1 MSKIRLPLW
10 LALSLPFAVVLM
22 LVFGILIASHQTT
35 VSRAIDEESVN
46 LLKASS
52 DHVHTR
58 LEHYLERPF
67 ELQLFIADSIVR
79 QSLYTPGDLSRIEV
93 FFRGV
98 FKDIVAPNYKQIP
111 MLQMGTEQGEYIGV
125 SSNLDGLT
133 SLTLK
138 DNRTANKLIA
148 YKPEST
154 DIRKIVDPYD
164 PRNRPWYMPA
174 AQSRQTRWS
183 ALFASSFD
191 ANYVAITATSPI
203 ILPTGKMLGA
213 VSTAVSLSAMSEFLR
228 QTPLHTKYKS
238 ALLYIVDEKGQLV
251 AQSKG
256 KELVSE
262 NSATNR
268 PAILTANLSDLPLVQ
283 ASFAQL
289 AAQASATTGTPRVDD
304 RASNFKLTL
313 DGENYYVRV
322 TRYIDPKGLNW
333 RLVALV
339 SETELSGDAHRNA
352 SKSLLVALGFSVL
365 GLCIG
370 LWLIKRITQSIQE
383 TAVTATRVAS
393 GTDIGLINMPAGNIA
408 ETAILADAFNAMSQ
422 RIQKQLRNL
431 QDLAMN
437 DSTTGLLNRQGLL
450 AAAQWETPRELVLVL
465 LGIDNFK
472 MVNASLGPKT
482 GDHLLR
488 QIASRLHE
496 HCPQV
501 SLLARI
507 SGDEFIVLLP
517 DVPLA
522 IQRESL
528 IQRVDAVFAKPFQT
542 ATDEVTLRASMGV
555 VATCAA
561 GKEVDTDLLRQAS
574 IALRAAKARG
584 HSQRVDY
591 EPALLNQALAAAH
604 MVADL
609 KIALAQSE
617 LRVYFQPI
625 IDLKTEKI
633 CGLEALVRW
642 QSSTRG
648 MVNPGD
654 FIPVAEESGQIVE
667 LGNWVMQQAT
677 TEVAQLMHD
686 NGLDDRFTLHVNVSV
701 RQLVQA
707 DFAKTVAQA
716 ITRSG
721 IPAKS
726 LMVEITESVLM
737 DEDSPTLKT
746 IADVRALGVGIALDD
761 FGTGYSSLS
770 YLNRFPFHALKID
783 RSFVVA
789 AEKSERSQA
798 ILKAVV
804 DITRGLGVD
813 AVAEGIETREQ
824 AQMLRDLGCAYAQG
838 YLFGRPA
845 PLAQA
850 WAAIH
855 AHEKAHTIE
864 NAKDSTTSQDTATL

>member
-1 MSKIRLPLW
+1 MLI
-10 LALSLPFAVVLM
+10 FAILM
-22 LVFGILIASHQTT
+22 ASHQRSVT
-35 VSRAIDEESVN
+35 RLIDEAGTR
-46 LLKASS
+46 LLDASS
-52 DHVHTR
+52 AHVHGR
-58 LEHYLERPF
+58 LKQYLELPF
-67 ELQLFIADSIVR
+67 QLQMQVTDGIVR
-79 QSLYTPGDLSRIEV
+79 QKMYTPGNMGQIQAYLHGI
-93 FFRGV
+93 FRDIYIPN
-98 FKDIVAPNYKQIP
+98 FKQME
-111 MLQMGTEQGEYIGV
+111 MLQLGTE
-125 SSNLDGLT
+125 SSEFVGIHREPQERT
-133 SLTLK
+133 SLFLK
-138 DNRTANKLIA
+138 DHRTADKLIV
-148 YKPEST
+148 YQTEST
-154 DIRKIVDPYD
+154 KVRETLNEYD
-164 PRNRPWYMPA
+164 PRARPWYRPVA
-174 AQSRQTRWS
+174 ESRQPRWS
-183 ALFASSFD
+183 SLYVSRID
-191 ANYVAITATSPI
+191 NVVAISATAPVFTPSGD
-203 ILPTGKMLGA
+203 LLG
-213 VSTAVSLSAMSEFLR
+213 VISTDVSLTAMADFLK
-228 QTPLHTKYKS
+228 QTPLYENYKS
-238 ALLYIVDEKGQLV
+238 ALLYIVDEKNQLV
-251 AQSKG
+251 AQTSGGAPVSPAEPG
-256 KELVSE
+256 KP
-262 NSATNR
+262 NM
-268 PAILTANLSDLPLVQ
+268 ILTADRSNSSLVR
-283 ASFAQL
+283 ASFAML
-289 AAQASATTGTPRVDD
+289 PALTSPPGTSAKSTAGSVSTAPTG
-304 RASNFKLTL
+304 FKLVQDREHYFGQYTA
-313 DGENYYVRV
+313 Y
-322 TRYIDPKGLNW
+322 TDPKGLNW
-333 RLVALV
+333 RLVTLV
-339 SETELSGDAHRNA
+339 SENELSGDARKNA
-352 SKSLLVALGFSVL
+352 SISLLAALALAVFGLGIGFWVV
-365 GLCIG
+365 
-370 LWLIKRITQSIQE
+370 KRIALPIQQ
-383 TAVTATRVAS
+383 TAEAASRVAS
-393 GTDIGLINMPAGNIA
+393 ESDTGLINMRPSSIL
-408 ETAILADAFNAMSQ
+408 ETAILTNAFNAMSE

-450 AAAQWETPRELVLVL
+450 AAAQWETPHELVLVL
-465 LGIDNFK
+465 LGIDDFK
-472 MVNASLGPKT
+472 MVNASLGPQT

-488 QIASRLHE
+488 QIASRLHA
-496 HCPQV
+496 HCPQA

-517 DVPLA
+517 DAHLPM
-522 IQRESL
+522 QRESL
-528 IQRVDAVFAKPFQT
+528 IQSVGAVFTKPFQT

-555 VATCAA
+555 VMTCVT

-591 EPALLNQALAAAH
+591 EPTLLNQALAAAQ
-604 MVADL
+604 MVVDL
-609 KIALAQSE
+609 KTALAQSE

-677 TEVAQLMHD
+677 TEVAQLMLD

-804 DITRGLGVD
+804 DITRGLGVE

-824 AQMLRDLGCAYAQG
+824 ARMLRDFGCTYAQG

-855 AHEKAHTIE
+855 ANEKLPVIE
-864 NAKDSTTSQDTATL
+864 NTKDGTISKDTVTL